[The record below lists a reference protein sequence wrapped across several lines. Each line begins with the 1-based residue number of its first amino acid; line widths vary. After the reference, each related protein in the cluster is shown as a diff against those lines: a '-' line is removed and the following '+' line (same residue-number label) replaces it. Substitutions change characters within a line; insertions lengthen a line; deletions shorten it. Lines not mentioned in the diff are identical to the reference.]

1 MDDQFVKRWDPFNE
15 KDSLQKKK
23 NEEQEEEE
31 EDVKKL
37 KQIKQPNPLN
47 EQKREHEARQKREQ
61 DQADQGQGRQY
72 QAQPVQ
78 PQSKI
83 PLFGDGGLI
92 LTDWTTSHL
101 IDDPIDQ
108 YKDTCSSV
116 VFTRLTQASYNK
128 DRHIAPRQNMSY
140 RDLVEYLKG
149 KSKGRKLSFQ
159 NLNEPIKYI
168 QNVGLLKDVIYH
180 VPAVIT
186 EKCDAHVMFV
196 VAKDMIKA
204 PNGESGSDGADQA
217 DQADQAEQKRIK

>member
-1 MDDQFVKRWDPFNE
+1 MVERTRGIENLIVNMDFKISGLNLDLQQ
-15 KDSLQKKK
+15 LQKKK

-31 EDVKKL
+31 ED
-37 KQIKQPNPLN
+37 
-47 EQKREHEARQKREQ
+47 
-61 DQADQGQGRQY
+61 
-72 QAQPVQ
+72 
-78 PQSKI
+78 
-83 PLFGDGGLI
+83 LFGDGGLI

-116 VFTRLTQASYNK
+116 VFTRLTHASYNK

-140 RDLVEYLKG
+140 RDLAEYLKG
-149 KSKGRKLSFQ
+149 KSKGRKLSFR

-168 QNVGLLKDVIYH
+168 QNVGLLKDVRVKTKGNFDNKLDATTEFIYEILETTPLEIVLEAVPEFCEVRMMVIYH

-196 VAKDMIKA
+196 VAKDVIKA

-217 DQADQAEQKRIK
+217 D